1 MARKVRVR
9 KKRRS
14 SQIPLYL
21 KRITIRNIRCFEK
34 IGIGL
39 AYEGKPRKWGVIL
52 GDNGVGKTTLLRCI
66 AMGLCDASSAGGLLG
81 EIYGEWNRKSH
92 GKSQN
97 GEILIEFIPPR
108 GGEKRQIRTR
118 FFTDPSGYTRI
129 EQKTQPKNFPWG
141 RIFVCG
147 YGAARR
153 AFSTKDYDEY
163 AAIDAV
169 YSLFNYDISLQNPEL
184 VLWRINRLTRRIRS
198 EADYERYRDKT
209 KGFLDSIASI
219 LMLEPGAVA
228 LTKSGLSMKGPW
240 GDFQSVGGLADG
252 YQATLAWIADLLGWA
267 YLYNDGRPLTRIS
280 GIVIIDEIEQH
291 LHPRWQRKIIG
302 LLRRQFPYIQFIAT
316 THTPMCAIGTT
327 ELDDSECELIVLE
340 RHELEVRAV
349 ENFKPPRGQ
358 WADQVLTSRL
368 FKLPTA
374 GDEGLLEATS
384 RYNQLM
390 SKERETM
397 SPGERREAA
406 QIHAMLSNV
415 LRAPKSEFEGLI
427 EEAVMDALKAQA
439 NKAISR
445 AAARFEVRRQ
455 MRALRSK

>member
-14 SQIPLYL
+14 SQAPLYL
-21 KRITIRNIRCFEK
+21 KRIAIRNVRCFEK
-34 IGIGL
+34 VSIQL
-39 AYEGKPRKWGVIL
+39 ASNGKPRKWGVIF

-66 AMGLCDASSAGGLLG
+66 AMGLCDASSVGGLLG

-97 GEILIEFIPPR
+97 AEILIEFVSPR
-108 GGEKRQIRTR
+108 GGRRRWIKTR
-118 FFTDPSGYTRI
+118 FIVDPSGYTRVAQ
-129 EQKTQPKNFPWG
+129 ETEPKNFPWG

-163 AAIDAV
+163 AAIDAI
-169 YSLFNYDISLQNPEL
+169 YSLFNYDTALQNPEL
-184 VLWRINRLTRRIRS
+184 VLWRINSLTRRIKS
-198 EADYERYRDKT
+198 EADYEGYRTKT
-209 KGFLDSIASI
+209 KEFLDSIACI
-219 LMLEPGAVA
+219 LMLEPGSVA
-228 LTKSGLSMKGPW
+228 LTKSGLSIKGPW
-240 GDFQSVGGLADG
+240 GDFQPIGGIADG

-267 YLYNDGRPLTRIS
+267 YLYNEGRSRSAIS
-280 GIVIIDEIEQH
+280 GILIIDELEQH

-302 LLRRQFPYIQFIAT
+302 LLRRQFPHMQFIAT

-340 RHELEVRAV
+340 GHEHEVKAV
-349 ENFKPPRGQ
+349 ENFKPPRHQ
-358 WADQVLTSRL
+358 WADQILTSRL

-374 GDEGLLEATS
+374 GDEKLLESIS

-390 SKERETM
+390 SKGKEII
-397 SPGERREAA
+397 SSNERREASR
-406 QIHAMLSNV
+406 IHAVLSDV
-415 LRAPKSEFEGLI
+415 LKAPKSEFEGRI
-427 EEAVMDALKAQA
+427 ESAVMDALEAQA
-439 NKAISR
+439 NDAISR

-455 MRALRSK
+455 LRAVRSK